1 MTKDAHD
8 CPSNDLEEG
17 VIMEGSIPKGDRRGL
32 NGVRGRDVGA
42 LAVL

>member
-1 MTKDAHD
+1 MTEDARD
-8 CPSNDLEEG
+8 CPSNDLEEL

-32 NGVRGRDVGA
+32 DGVRGHDVGA